1 MFCLICG
8 QSVSDDEK
16 FCHACGAPI
25 RRPSAPAETAPTQGT
40 VGAAPIQGS
49 ENAAPVQNPA
59 GAAPAQVSEGT
70 APVIVSENNV
80 DSTDNIASPAELE
93 NDVTEILDSSGGNTG
108 YYPPEAAAF
117 SQAGFNPPVNAP
129 SAELAQAATA
139 AKPKK
144 KRRILP
150 WIIAGA
156 SAAVVGAGALI
167 WFLNTSAVLHTFMG
181 DQNYAASVLDNYV
194 DNVSKKASG
203 ITSLMFGDNS
213 DISNSDSYNEL
224 AINSAKKFFDVFK
237 TQELGLTLKA
247 SVEPG
252 NTLKKEFS
260 SSPDN
265 AEAIEELS
273 GISLKLDLASSED
286 ALDTMATLSCDGGSI
301 NAAVR
306 VEPEAV
312 LVMAPSVNDTVLRS
326 EKSSKET
333 LPESISNADEQGNN
347 LSKLYETFIK
357 YYKKAE
363 FNYESGNVQI
373 GEDDIGCTVITAV
386 LEDDNLTDMLSDIGD
401 IISDISGGSRNP
413 FADFDADESDAKL
426 TVESYVTAQ
435 NRALGLTITF
445 TGKNSYTGNKTTASI
460 TVKNNDK
467 AFFADIKQGKIK
479 VAELE
484 IINPSAEEDG
494 TISLK
499 FNPGSNSDETITIS
513 GKIKDAG
520 TTEAFGQKL
529 PTGKYSFTVKGNS
542 IDRYLGGLYIRLS
555 ENNSISAADF
565 IKNST
570 VALELAAA
578 DNGYNIALG
587 FKNKDLGNFSVSLD
601 IQPKI
606 SAAMPDFSASQKVLN
621 ADDDSEEAV
630 SAVQDYTIEVL
641 SAVDT
646 LLSDKSIDAFGRVAL
661 NSETLHKSVEEMKSR
676 RRRVEV
682 YSGYTENTISEANEY
697 AEKIYSKTNFSKFFS
712 RELQTI
718 KLYFDKNG
726 TLKVLDPANEVESVL
741 KDMYGSLGIK
751 DAYAEIIVH
760 INRNSYS
767 PIGVSVVKTSDSSKI
782 PSAMPGEYD
791 MLDHVYDWQFQNI
804 IDDYAVGTYPSL
816 LTKEHYEDIYGNDK
830 ETAKEQDE
838 KRVETINQLNGYAK
852 NMNDAFLSYLSETH
866 NRITSTSTGGMYFEV
881 DNNGKWSSYP
891 LTTYF
896 ANNVSGSSNNILDYF
911 KNKMPE
917 IKNCVFTLML
927 YKGQFV
933 GVAVRDRN
941 GESGYISSL
950 EFKNGFSDWS
960 YIDGLS
966 GNTCYGTYPVLRKM
980 TKSDYAT
987 VLKEFN
993 GTWKNGSDK
1002 LVITNS
1008 TFDVNNILG
1017 EMDITYSYFAF
1028 LYGEANHFYL
1038 YYMDSNRDF
1047 IERAEYINGEYNG
1060 YKRFTNAN

>member
-25 RRPSAPAETAPTQGT
+25 RRPSAPAETAPAQST
-40 VGAAPIQGS
+40 VGAAPVQGS

-59 GAAPAQVSEGT
+59 GTAPAQVSEGA

-93 NDVTEILDSSGGNTG
+93 NDVTEILGSSAGNAG

-117 SQAGFNPPVNAP
+117 PQAGFNPPVNAP
-129 SAELAQAATA
+129 SAELAQAAAA

-181 DQNYAASVLDNYV
+181 DQNYAASVLDNYI
-194 DNVSKKASG
+194 DSLSQKADG
-203 ITSLMFGDNS
+203 ITSLLLGDNS
-213 DISNSDSYNEL
+213 DISNSSGYNEF

-252 NTLKKEFS
+252 NTLKKELS
-260 SSPDN
+260 ASPDN
-265 AEAIEELS
+265 AEAIDELS

-286 ALDTMATLSCDGGSI
+286 ALDTMATVSCDGGSI

-467 AFFADIKQGKIK
+467 AFYAEIKQGKNK
-479 VAELE
+479 VAEFE
-484 IINPSAEEDG
+484 VINPSSEEG

-513 GKIKDAG
+513 GKIKEAG
-520 TTEAFGQKL
+520 TAEAFGQKL

-542 IDRYLGGLYIRLS
+542 IDRYLNGQYIRLS

-601 IQPKI
+601 IQPKT

-621 ADDDSEEAV
+621 ADDDSEEAT

-697 AEKIYSKTNFSKFFS
+697 AEAIYSKTSFSKFFS
-712 RELQTI
+712 SELQTI

-726 TLKVLDPANEVESVL
+726 TLKVLDPANEAEGIL
-741 KDMYGSLGIK
+741 KDMYGSLNIK
-751 DAYAEIIVH
+751 EAYAEIIVH
-760 INRNSYS
+760 INRNSYK

-782 PSAMPGEYD
+782 PSTMPVEYD

-816 LTKEHYEDIYGNDK
+816 LTKELYEDIYGSDR

-838 KRVETINQLNGYAK
+838 KLAQKIEQLNGYAK
-852 NMNDAFLSYLSETH
+852 KVNDAFLSYLSETG

-896 ANNVSGSSNNILDYF
+896 AYNVSGSSNNILDYF

-927 YKGQFV
+927 YKGQYV

-941 GESGYISSL
+941 GESGYISSI

-960 YIDGLS
+960 YVDGLS
-966 GNTCYGTYPVLRKM
+966 GSTCYGTYPVLRKIN
-980 TKSDYAT
+980 KSDYAT
-987 VLKEFN
+987 VLKELN
-993 GTWKNGSDK
+993 GTWKSGSDR

-1008 TFDVNNILG
+1008 TFDVNKIMG
-1017 EMDITYSYFAF
+1017 EIVIRYSYIAF
-1028 LYGEANHFYL
+1028 CYGEEDH
-1038 YYMDSNRDF
+1038 YYIYHVVPNSSL
-1047 IERAEYINGEYNG
+1047 ERYEYIDGK
-1060 YKRFTNAN
+1060 YKESKSFTIVK